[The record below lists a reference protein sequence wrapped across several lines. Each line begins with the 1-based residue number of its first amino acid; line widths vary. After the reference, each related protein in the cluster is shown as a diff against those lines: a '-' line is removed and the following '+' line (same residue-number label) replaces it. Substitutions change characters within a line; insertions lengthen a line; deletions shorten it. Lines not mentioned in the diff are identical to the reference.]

1 MTCHRRTAFTM
12 YPLINKVRDKAGAMA
27 WLAENWIWVLF
38 GIAFIAMHLFGHG
51 GHGGHGKRRGEDRG
65 DTEDKDKPTG
75 H

>member
-1 MTCHRRTAFTM
+1 
-12 YPLINKVRDKAGAMA
+12 MA